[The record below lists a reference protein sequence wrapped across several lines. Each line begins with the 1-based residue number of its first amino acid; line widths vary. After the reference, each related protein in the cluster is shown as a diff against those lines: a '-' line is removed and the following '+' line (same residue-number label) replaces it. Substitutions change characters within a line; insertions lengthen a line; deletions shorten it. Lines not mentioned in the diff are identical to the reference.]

1 MRVSWLRYNR
11 IARFTHVIVGG
22 GNMRILRAL
31 LDGLI
36 LRCPRCRRGRMFG
49 RGFAMHRT
57 CPNCGLEFERASG
70 EITGGMGINV
80 VVTLLVVIIGSLFA
94 LSPTTPLGPLL
105 IGLFLFAV
113 IFPIAFYR
121 SSRGLWAGL
130 LYITGDNREP
140 DNR

>member
-1 MRVSWLRYNR
+1 
-11 IARFTHVIVGG
+11 
-22 GNMRILRAL
+22 
-31 LDGLI
+31 
-36 LRCPRCRRGRMFG
+36 MFG
-49 RGFAMHRT
+49 RGFSMNRT

-80 VVTLLVVIIGSLFA
+80 VFTLLVIIVGSLFA
-94 LSPTTPLGPLL
+94 LSPTTPLWPLL
-105 IGLFLFAV
+105 TGLFLFAV

-121 SSRGLWAGL
+121 SSRGLWASL